1 MTACVWRDVIFVLVN
16 VSVCGALCEYLLSK
30 PRAPPL
36 AETHAYQIQRGE
48 VSKRGGVGE
57 TERRARQ
64 DERNLHHGR

>member
-16 VSVCGALCEYLLSK
+16 VSVCEALCEYLLSK

-36 AETHAYQIQRGE
+36 AETHAYQIQQGGRGI
-48 VSKRGGVGE
+48 SKEGEE

-64 DERNLHHGR
+64 DERIYNNGR

>member
-36 AETHAYQIQRGE
+36 AETHAYQIQQGGGFK
-48 VSKRGGVGE
+48 KRGRKLNGE
-57 TERRARQ
+57 Q
-64 DERNLHHGR
+64 DRVRGIYNNGR